1 MRIEDKTRLGASKL
15 VEALV
20 LLPLQ
25 EARDRNRRAGHA
37 YTHACPA
44 RLPRWHTC
52 AHTPHAACYPACRW
66 LLYARTHTRG
76 TEALGRAARV
86 QRNWA
91 TRNLKGGHIK
101 ERLGALLARIRAIR
115 REVLQQL
122 CVRVDGPLVVVRAA
136 GSLYS
141 PSTPILLSS
150 PAAPGSAS

>member
-1 MRIEDKTRLGASKL
+1 VCLGEGTLVCLGEGTLARVQACAS
-15 VEALV
+15 VCACESAH
-20 LLPLQ
+20 
-25 EARDRNRRAGHA
+25 ARVCIYIRE
-37 YTHACPA
+37 
-44 RLPRWHTC
+44 
-52 AHTPHAACYPACRW
+52 HTPHAACYPACRW